1 MSNSWTSKGL
11 QTFSKKKQKL
21 FIKFLENETYQN
33 EKRYRDYKSL
43 FGLLKEKSKKKIYH
57 KQRLIDTLKS
67 FNVDSANVAEN
78 TKVFTISA

>member
-21 FIKFLENETYQN
+21 FVKFLENETYQN

-43 FGLLKEKSKKKIYH
+43 FRLLKKRSKKIYH
-57 KQRLIDTLKS
+57 KQRLIDH
-67 FNVDSANVAEN
+67 FNVD
-78 TKVFTISA
+78 